1 MRNKTKKF
9 SKDLE
14 YGTHFEWESIKYIE
28 DFFNKFLIKQNKSL
42 KFLNENFSTSVKELK
57 KWDMKYILVDN
68 FTNQRL
74 KEITFEIKTDKFDE
88 TGNLFFEK
96 SCNKKVSGVFTTEAN
111 YFIYILPRYKENNFY
126 IVKPEKLIKLLNSKF
141 PSCIS
146 YGCGDGGR
154 VASFLINK
162 NTFDE
167 EFDGVGKLLTWDVE
181 IPAKFGISSFAK
193 KNTTTYYADASQKS
207 IATLMKKYEN
217 PLD

>member
-1 MRNKTKKF
+1 MRNNTQKF

-42 KFLNENFSTSVKELK
+42 KFLNENFSSSVKELK
-57 KWDMKYILVDN
+57 KWDMKYIVVDN

-74 KEITFEIKTDKFDE
+74 KEITFEIKTDKYDE

-96 SCNKKVSGVFTTEAN
+96 SCSKKVSGVFATEAN

-126 IVKPEKLIKLLNSKF
+126 IVKPEKLIELLNEKF

-146 YGCGDGGR
+146 YGGGDGGR

-167 EFDGVGKLLTWDVE
+167 EFDGVGKLLSWDVQ
-181 IPAKFGISSFAK
+181 IPAKFGVSSFTK

-207 IATLMKKYEN
+207 MKKYEN